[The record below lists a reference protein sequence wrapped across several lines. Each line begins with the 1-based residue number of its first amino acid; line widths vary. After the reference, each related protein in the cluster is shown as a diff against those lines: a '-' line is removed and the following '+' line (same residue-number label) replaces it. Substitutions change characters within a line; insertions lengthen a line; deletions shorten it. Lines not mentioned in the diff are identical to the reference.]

1 MRDQRLA
8 GIIFSKHHD
17 TKGGPV
23 KISETLARATEP
35 IFSFELTPPER
46 GNSISR
52 VHEIVDQLM
61 PFHPAFIDVTN
72 HAADSWFEELG
83 DQSFVR
89 HITRK
94 RPGTLGLCAAIK
106 YRYNVEAVPHLLC
119 MGFTQEET
127 EDALIELSF
136 LDIHNVVA
144 LRGDHTEWKEVRR
157 GKRNKYAGD
166 LVEQIMAMNHGEY
179 LHHMNDADPTAFC
192 VGVAGYPEK
201 HFEAPSLSYDI
212 EMLKKKVDAGAEYVI
227 TQMFFDNTAFLD
239 YIEKCRAAGIE
250 VPIIPGLKVLTRK
263 SLLKNI
269 PRHFHVDI
277 PDDLVSEIMEARS
290 PEHVM
295 EIGRDHAL
303 SQARG
308 LLEAGVPGIHF
319 YVYSDAPVAAEVV
332 RELGL

>member
-1 MRDQRLA
+1 M
-8 GIIFSKHHD
+8 
-17 TKGGPV
+17 
-23 KISETLARATEP
+23 KISETLAKADGP

-46 GNSISR
+46 GASISQ
-52 VHEIVDQLM
+52 VHEIVDLLL
-61 PFHPAFIDVTN
+61 PYRPAFIDVTN
-72 HAADSWFEELG
+72 HAADSWFEELA

-106 YRYNVEAVPHLLC
+106 YRYNVETVPHLLC

-144 LRGDHTEWKEVRR
+144 LRGDHTDWKEVRR
-157 GKRNKYAGD
+157 GARNKYASD
-166 LVEQIMAMNHGEY
+166 LVEQIMAMNRGEY
-179 LHHMNDADPTAFC
+179 LHRMNDAAPTQFC

-201 HFEAPSLSYDI
+201 HFEAPSLSFDI

-227 TQMFFDNTAFLD
+227 TQMFFDNAAYFG
-239 YIEKCRAAGIE
+239 YVEKCHAAGID

-263 SLLKNI
+263 NLLRNI

-277 PDDLVSEIMEARS
+277 PDDLVAEIMAADDVK
-290 PEHVM
+290 HVK
-295 EIGRDHAL
+295 EIGRRHAL
-303 SQARG
+303 AQARELVDRG
-308 LLEAGVPGIHF
+308 APGVHF
-319 YVYSDAPVAAEVV
+319 YVYSDADQAAMVLK
-332 RELGL
+332 ELDL